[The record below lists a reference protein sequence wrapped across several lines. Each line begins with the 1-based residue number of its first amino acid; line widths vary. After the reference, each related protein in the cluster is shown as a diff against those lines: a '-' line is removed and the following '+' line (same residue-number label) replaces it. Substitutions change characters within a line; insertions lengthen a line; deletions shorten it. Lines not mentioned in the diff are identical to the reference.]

1 MGYLC
6 LLGVLVIVVGFILGV
21 DTVAVVVISALVS
34 VLVSRIDFVFT
45 NLVVRSVG
53 SAGILPQLLA
63 TLGTVFTVSGV
74 GQATS
79 KVISGLLVTIY

>member
-45 NLVVRSVG
+45 NLMVRSVG
-53 SAGILPQLLA
+53 SAGTLPQLFA
-63 TLGTVFTVSGV
+63 TLGVVFV
-74 GQATS
+74 
-79 KVISGLLVTIY
+79 LVKQLQK